1 METITTQMLITVVD
15 MIGQLVLDLSNSTA
29 VQKAVNAIEVWMP
42 IVANAAP
49 ALLSQLEDA
58 VSILTGSSTLTADQ
72 VTTLQSARAAL
83 EAQRAALNAGGT
95 P

>member
-1 METITTQMLITVVD
+1 METITAQMLITVVD
-15 MIGQLVLDLSNSTA
+15 MIGELVLDLSSSTA

-49 ALLSQLEDA
+49 ALMSQLEDA
-58 VSILTGSSTLTADQ
+58 VSILTGSSVLTADQ
-72 VTTLQSARAAL
+72 VTTLQNARTAL
-83 EAQRAALNAGGT
+83 EAQRAALNAGGA